1 MAMLALRMI
10 NVHIPLPE
18 GLARDAEAAGLL
30 NARALQ
36 GLIRDGI
43 RRKAAQKL
51 LAGAAK
57 ASAANSQEM
66 SVEDIQREVAEVRRA
81 RRILKSPSAA

>member
-1 MAMLALRMI
+1 MI
-10 NVHIPLPE
+10 NVQIPLPE

-30 NARALQ
+30 NTRALRT
-36 GLIRDGI
+36 LIREGI

-66 SVEDIQREVAEVRRA
+66 SLDEIQCEVADVRKVRRNM
-81 RRILKSPSAA
+81 KSHRPA

>member
-1 MAMLALRMI
+1 MI
-10 NVHIPLPE
+10 NVQIPLPE

-30 NARALQ
+30 NTRALR
-36 GLIRDGI
+36 GLLRDGI

-66 SVEDIQREVAEVRRA
+66 SLDDIQREVADVRKA
-81 RRILKSPSAA
+81 RRNMKSPSAA

>member
-1 MAMLALRMI
+1 MI
-10 NVHIPLPE
+10 NVQIPLPE

-30 NARALQ
+30 NTRALQ
-36 GLIRDGI
+36 TLIREGI

-57 ASAANSQEM
+57 ASASNSQKM
-66 SVEDIQREVAEVRRA
+66 SLEDIQCEVAEVRKA
-81 RRILKSPSAA
+81 RRNIKTHRPA

>member
-1 MAMLALRMI
+1 MI
-10 NVHIPLPE
+10 NVQIPLPE

-30 NARALQ
+30 NTRALRT
-36 GLIRDGI
+36 LIREGI

-66 SVEDIQREVAEVRRA
+66 SLEDIQREVADVRNA
-81 RRILKSPSAA
+81 RGIIKSHRPA

>member
-1 MAMLALRMI
+1 MI
-10 NVHIPLPE
+10 NVQIPLPE

-30 NARALQ
+30 NTRALRT
-36 GLIRDGI
+36 LIREGI

-57 ASAANSQEM
+57 ASATNSQEM
-66 SVEDIQREVAEVRRA
+66 SLDDIQRDVADVRKA
-81 RRILKSPSAA
+81 RRNMKTRRPA

>member
-1 MAMLALRMI
+1 MLVLRMI

-30 NARALQ
+30 NTRALRA
-36 GLIRDGI
+36 LLRDGI
-43 RRKAAQKL
+43 RRAAARKL

-57 ASAANSQEM
+57 ASAANSQEI
-66 SVEDIQREVAEVRRA
+66 SLEDILREVAEVRSTRRNMKSNRA
-81 RRILKSPSAA
+81 V

>member
-1 MAMLALRMI
+1 MI
-10 NVHIPLPE
+10 NVQIPLPE

-30 NARALQ
+30 NTRALRT
-36 GLIRDGI
+36 LIREGI

-66 SVEDIQREVAEVRRA
+66 SLEDIQREVADVRNA
-81 RRILKSPSAA
+81 RRNMKSHRPV

>member
-1 MAMLALRMI
+1 MI
-10 NVHIPLPE
+10 NVQIPLPE

-30 NARALQ
+30 NTRALQ
-36 GLIRDGI
+36 TLIREGI

-57 ASAANSQEM
+57 ASAAHSQEM
-66 SVEDIQREVAEVRRA
+66 SLEEIQREVTDVRKA
-81 RRILKSPSAA
+81 RRNTKSHRPV

>member
-1 MAMLALRMI
+1 MI
-10 NVHIPLPE
+10 NVQIPLPE

-30 NARALQ
+30 NTRALRA
-36 GLIRDGI
+36 LLRDGI
-43 RRKAAQKL
+43 RRAAAQKL

-66 SVEDIQREVAEVRRA
+66 SLEDIQREVSDVRKA
-81 RRILKSPSAA
+81 RRIMKSPSAA

>member
-1 MAMLALRMI
+1 MI
-10 NVHIPLPE
+10 NVQIPLPE

-30 NARALQ
+30 NTRALRT
-36 GLIRDGI
+36 LLREGI

-66 SVEDIQREVAEVRRA
+66 SLEDIQREVANVRNA
-81 RRILKSPSAA
+81 RRNMKSHRPV

>member
-1 MAMLALRMI
+1 MI
-10 NVHIPLPE
+10 NVQIPLPE

-30 NARALQ
+30 NTRALRT
-36 GLIRDGI
+36 LLREGI

-66 SVEDIQREVAEVRRA
+66 SLEDIQREVADVRNA
-81 RRILKSPSAA
+81 RRNMKSHRPV